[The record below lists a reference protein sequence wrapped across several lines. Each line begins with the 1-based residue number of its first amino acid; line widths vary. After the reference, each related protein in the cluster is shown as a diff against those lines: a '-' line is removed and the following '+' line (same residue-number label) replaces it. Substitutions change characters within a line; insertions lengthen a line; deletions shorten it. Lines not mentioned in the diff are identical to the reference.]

1 MGIGTF
7 VLMALAG
14 WINRQQQDVIGYLQ
28 EEVRVLREL
37 QGEKRLRLSDDQRRR
52 LAQKAKRLGLS
63 RLKEIAV
70 IVSPQ
75 TLLAW
80 HRKLIAGKYDSSGVR
95 RRVGRPPT
103 AEHLRVL
110 ILQMADQNRSWG
122 YTRIQGALA
131 NLGHVVGRGTI
142 AGILKGVGVEPAP
155 ERGKGTSWAEFLRV
169 HWEVLG
175 AADFFT
181 AELWSWGRL
190 TRYHVFFV
198 IRLATRRVHVAGII
212 PEPDGRWMSQVG
224 RNLTDCQEGFLR
236 ECRFL
241 IHDRA
246 TVFTKEFVSILER
259 AGVESIR
266 LPARSPN
273 LNAFAERFVR
283 SIKSECLDHLILVGE
298 RSLRRAVDEFCA
310 HYHEERNHQGL
321 ENKLIEADFGVSESG
336 ELKCRERLGG
346 LLRYYHREAA

>member
-1 MGIGTF
+1 MGIGTLLI
-7 VLMALAG
+7 VALAG
-14 WINRQQQDVIGYLQ
+14 WINRQQQDVIEYLQ
-28 EEVRVLREL
+28 EEVRVLKEL
-37 QGEKRLRLSDDQRRR
+37 QGQKRLRFSDDQRKR
-52 LAQKAKRLGLS
+52 LARKAKRIGLS
-63 RLKEIAV
+63 GLKEVAA

-75 TLLAW
+75 TLLSW
-80 HRKLIAGKYDSSGVR
+80 HRKLIERKYDSSSAP
-95 RRVGRPPT
+95 RRVGRPRT
-103 AEHLRVL
+103 ADHLQGLVL
-110 ILQMADQNRSWG
+110 RMADENRTWG
-122 YTRIQGALA
+122 YTRIQGALT
-131 NLGHVVGRGTI
+131 NLGHDVGRGTI
-142 AGILKGVGVEPAP
+142 AGILKKAGMEPAP
-155 ERGKGTSWAEFLRV
+155 ERGKGTSWAEFLRA

-181 AELWSWGRL
+181 VELWCWGRL

-198 IRLATRRVHVAGII
+198 IRLASRRIHIAGII

-246 TVFTKEFVSILER
+246 TVFTKEFISILKG

-321 ENKLIEADFGVSESG
+321 ENKLIEADFSVCEAG